1 MSRSNRMQAAAQ
13 HFIDRKEFAGIEWQ
27 VNVAGR
33 ILTHGHAG
41 AANAD
46 HSLPIPTDALYR
58 IYSMTKPVVS
68 VLALMLIEAGRL
80 RLYDFL
86 PKFNR
91 AFAMMKVL
99 SPDGTL
105 APAQR
110 PITVEDLLTHRAG
123 FTYEF
128 ITGCHIAPGYD
139 AIALSEDGAVSLDEM
154 MAKLAAQPLAFQPG
168 SQFRYSVAT
177 DVLAHVIE
185 KATGERLDDL
195 LREHL
200 FEPLQMQDTGFC
212 ITPDQQD
219 RLMPMFGVSRLSDL
233 SPMNPPL
240 EQTLTAVD
248 VEGMYPA
255 ANSNFRRGGHGLFS
269 TTSDYIKFATML
281 LDGKT
286 VSGEVILS
294 RTMLKMMQAN
304 RIPEHQLPLKIGLG
318 PLPGYGWGLTGRVM
332 IDTGQAMSLTNHG
345 EFGWSGAAATY
356 FWVDPAEAM
365 VGVIMTQ
372 YLGSIL
378 PLSEALRTAAYQML
392 D

>member
-212 ITPDQQD
+212 ITPDQED

-255 ANSNFRRGGHGLFS
+255 ANSNFRR
-269 TTSDYIKFATML
+269 
-281 LDGKT
+281 
-286 VSGEVILS
+286 
-294 RTMLKMMQAN
+294 
-304 RIPEHQLPLKIGLG
+304 
-318 PLPGYGWGLTGRVM
+318 
-332 IDTGQAMSLTNHG
+332 
-345 EFGWSGAAATY
+345 
-356 FWVDPAEAM
+356 
-365 VGVIMTQ
+365 
-372 YLGSIL
+372 
-378 PLSEALRTAAYQML
+378 
-392 D
+392 

>member
-1 MSRSNRMQAAAQ
+1 M
-13 HFIDRKEFAGIEWQ
+13 
-27 VNVAGR
+27 
-33 ILTHGHAG
+33 
-41 AANAD
+41 
-46 HSLPIPTDALYR
+46 
-58 IYSMTKPVVS
+58 
-68 VLALMLIEAGRL
+68 ALMLIEAGRL

-86 PKFNR
+86 PQFNR

-105 APAQR
+105 APAHR
-110 PITVEDLLTHRAG
+110 MITVEDLLTHRAG

-139 AIALSEDGAVSLDEM
+139 AIALSEDGTVSLDEM
-154 MAKLAAQPLAFQPG
+154 MAKLATQPLAFQPG

-195 LREHL
+195 LEAHL
-200 FEPLQMQDTGFC
+200 FTPLKMNDTGFRLA
-212 ITPDQQD
+212 QESQD
-219 RLMPMFGVSRLSDL
+219 RLMPMFGVDNIRAL
-233 SPMNPPL
+233 SPLNPPSA
-240 EQTLTAVD
+240 QTLTAID
-248 VEGMYPA
+248 VESMYPSSD
-255 ANSNFRRGGHGLFS
+255 SNFIRGGHGLFS
-269 TTSDYIKFATML
+269 TTSDYLKFSTML

-286 VSGEVILS
+286 PDGDVLLS

-304 RIPEHQLPLKIGLG
+304 RIPANQLPLKIGIG
-318 PLPGYGWGLTGRVM
+318 ALPGYGWGLSGRVM
-332 IDTGQAMSLTNHG
+332 MDTGHAMSLTNNG
-345 EFGWSGAAATY
+345 EFGWAGAAATY
-356 FWVDPAEAM
+356 FWVDPSEAM

-378 PLSEALRTAAYQML
+378 PLSDELRTAAYQML

>member
-13 HFIDRKEFAGIEWQ
+13 RFIDQKQFAGIEWQ

-154 MAKLAAQPLAFQPG
+154 MAKLA
-168 SQFRYSVAT
+168 
-177 DVLAHVIE
+177 
-185 KATGERLDDL
+185 
-195 LREHL
+195 
-200 FEPLQMQDTGFC
+200 
-212 ITPDQQD
+212 
-219 RLMPMFGVSRLSDL
+219 
-233 SPMNPPL
+233 
-240 EQTLTAVD
+240 
-248 VEGMYPA
+248 
-255 ANSNFRRGGHGLFS
+255 
-269 TTSDYIKFATML
+269 
-281 LDGKT
+281 
-286 VSGEVILS
+286 
-294 RTMLKMMQAN
+294 
-304 RIPEHQLPLKIGLG
+304 
-318 PLPGYGWGLTGRVM
+318 
-332 IDTGQAMSLTNHG
+332 
-345 EFGWSGAAATY
+345 
-356 FWVDPAEAM
+356 
-365 VGVIMTQ
+365 
-372 YLGSIL
+372 
-378 PLSEALRTAAYQML
+378 
-392 D
+392 

>member
-1 MSRSNRMQAAAQ
+1 MSRSNRMQIAAQ
-13 HFIDRKEFAGIEWQ
+13 KYIDRQQFAGIEWQ
-27 VNVAGR
+27 VNVAGAP
-33 ILTHGHAG
+33 LAHGRVG

-46 HSLPIPTDALYR
+46 QTMAIPDDAIYR
-58 IYSMTKPVVS
+58 IYSMTKPIVS
-68 VLALMLIEAGRL
+68 IMALMLIEAGRL

-86 PKFNR
+86 PQFNR

-105 APAQR
+105 APAHR
-110 PITVEDLLTHRAG
+110 MITVEDLLTHRAG

-139 AIALSEDGAVSLDEM
+139 AIALSEDGTVSLDEM
-154 MAKLAAQPLAFQPG
+154 MAKLATQPLAFQPG

-195 LREHL
+195 LEAHL
-200 FEPLQMQDTGFC
+200 FTPLKMNDTGFRLA
-212 ITPDQQD
+212 QESQD
-219 RLMPMFGVSRLSDL
+219 RLMPMFGVDNIRAL
-233 SPMNPPL
+233 SPLNPPSA
-240 EQTLTAVD
+240 QTLTAID
-248 VEGMYPA
+248 VESMYPSSD
-255 ANSNFRRGGHGLFS
+255 SNFIRGGHGLFS
-269 TTSDYIKFATML
+269 TTSDYLKFSTML

-286 VSGEVILS
+286 PDGDVLLS

-304 RIPEHQLPLKIGLG
+304 RIPANQLPLKIGIG
-318 PLPGYGWGLTGRVM
+318 ALPGYGWGLSGRVM
-332 IDTGQAMSLTNHG
+332 MDTGHAMSLTNNG
-345 EFGWSGAAATY
+345 EFGWAGAAATY
-356 FWVDPAEAM
+356 FWVDPSEAM

-378 PLSEALRTAAYQML
+378 PLSDELRTAAYQML

>member
-1 MSRSNRMQAAAQ
+1 MSRSNRMQTAAQ
-13 HFIDRKEFAGIEWQ
+13 HFIDQKQFAGIEWQ
-27 VNVAGR
+27 VNVAGQV
-33 ILTHGHAG
+33 LTHGRAG

-46 HSLPIPTDALYR
+46 DSLPIPQNALYR

-68 VLALMLIEAGRL
+68 VLALMLVEAGRL

-86 PKFNR
+86 PKFNH
-91 AFAMMKVL
+91 AFARMMVL

-154 MAKLAAQPLAFQPG
+154 MSKLATQPLAFQPG
-168 SQFRYSVAT
+168 SQFWYSVAT

-212 ITPDQQD
+212 LAADQQD
-219 RLMPMFGVSRLSDL
+219 RLMPMFGVSNIRDL

-240 EQTLTAVD
+240 EQTLTAID
-248 VEGMYPA
+248 VADMYPA
-255 ANSNFRRGGHGLFS
+255 ADSNFRRGGHGLFS
-269 TTSDYIKFATML
+269 STADYLKFATML

-286 VSGEVILS
+286 PTGEVMLS
-294 RTMLKMMQAN
+294 RTMLNMMQAN

-332 IDTGQAMSLTNHG
+332 IDTGQAMSLTNNG

-378 PLSEALRTAAYQML
+378 PMSEALRTAAYQML